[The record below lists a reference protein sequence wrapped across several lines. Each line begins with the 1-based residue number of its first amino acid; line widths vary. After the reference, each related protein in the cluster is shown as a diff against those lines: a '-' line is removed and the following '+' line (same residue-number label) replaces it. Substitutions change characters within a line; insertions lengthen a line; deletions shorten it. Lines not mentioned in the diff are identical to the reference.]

1 MKKAPGVRELRNN
14 LSRYIR
20 RAEAGERIAVT
31 AHGRIVAELGPPGGG
46 NRPPALTKLDQLIA
60 AGLARPPLES
70 GPLIEK
76 WPDIRLPKGTAQD
89 LIDRDR
95 DEGD

>member
-1 MKKAPGVRELRNN
+1 MKSLGVRELRNN

-20 RAEAGERIAVT
+20 RVEAGERIAVT
-31 AHGRIVAELGPPGGG
+31 AHGRIVAELVPPGGPDSG
-46 NRPPALTKLDQLIA
+46 PARTKLDRLIA

-70 GPLIEK
+70 GRITEN
-76 WPDIRLPKGTAQD
+76 WPDIRLLKGTVQE

-95 DEGD
+95 DEDW